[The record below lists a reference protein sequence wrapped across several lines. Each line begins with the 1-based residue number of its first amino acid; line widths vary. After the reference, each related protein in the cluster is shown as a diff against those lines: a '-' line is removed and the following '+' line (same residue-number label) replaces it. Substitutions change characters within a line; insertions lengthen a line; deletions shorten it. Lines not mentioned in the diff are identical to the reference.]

1 MQLDQKATLA
11 ALERRCEE
19 RVREKN
25 EEISKLK
32 TKQEVELKN
41 INELHSDMISRIK
54 KQNESTKT

>member
-32 TKQEVELKN
+32 NKQEIEVKN

-54 KQNESTKT
+54 KQHE